1 MEEGL
6 FHNQL
11 FVNHINENAV
21 AAIAH
26 SEGHAEEER
35 VNPLTGAREKVCPR
49 YDSVPCSAHQA
60 VYQSARSGFDASA
73 VPASFVCDPQGKM
86 LAKVPGQAPQAFID
100 KLNEAQQKLGRPI
113 AGQIRIRGIPLE
125 RRLDRR
131 ERVVPESRLRL
142 PPGRVAQGSDLGA
155 LRDLRARLAV
165 QRPPIAALWQRHAA
179 LVRHLD
185 EQQVGE
191 LLNVVAVIDAVVTQ
205 RVAEPP
211 QLLDNVSHRENL
223 MLGRPSGRPAR
234 ARFPFP

>member
-113 AGQIRIRGIPLE
+113 TGSQIQRWMVPLYRGDQKANGGKFKDALKSYRDVAEDEAIPQFVRARAEARLE
-125 RRLDRR
+125 ALSQKAMEAIEAARALPASKAKR
-131 ERVVPESRLRL
+131 ELKKLVKELKDLEAPRTAAEAALAEL
-142 PPGRVAQGSDLGA
+142 EGGGSD
-155 LRDLRARLAV
+155 
-165 QRPPIAALWQRHAA
+165 
-179 LVRHLD
+179 
-185 EQQVGE
+185 
-191 LLNVVAVIDAVVTQ
+191 
-205 RVAEPP
+205 
-211 QLLDNVSHRENL
+211 
-223 MLGRPSGRPAR
+223 
-234 ARFPFP
+234 